1 MQCQFPKTTRRVAH
15 IAPQLWAYF
24 SCGIKGVL
32 VEFSLKRESNG
43 RICVI
48 FLFSRNYLEEC
59 YIEDWCVIID
69 ELKQENFE
77 NVAVLKIW
85 LGSWFF
91 FVGQPQ
97 SNLTV
102 ELKKIRRKKCE
113 WTLSIWMDFLKKI
126 LLSHRSSYNNLPHLK
141 QQ

>member
-1 MQCQFPKTTRRVAH
+1 MVVFVS
-15 IAPQLWAYF
+15 YF
-24 SCGIKGVL
+24 Y
-32 VEFSLKRESNG
+32 
-43 RICVI
+43 
-48 FLFSRNYLEEC
+48 FLGNYLEEC

-102 ELKKIRRKKCE
+102 ELKKLGGKCCHE
-113 WTLSIWMDFLKKI
+113 HYQFVWIFKEYYSQT
-126 LLSHRSSYNNLPHLK
+126 
-141 QQ
+141 